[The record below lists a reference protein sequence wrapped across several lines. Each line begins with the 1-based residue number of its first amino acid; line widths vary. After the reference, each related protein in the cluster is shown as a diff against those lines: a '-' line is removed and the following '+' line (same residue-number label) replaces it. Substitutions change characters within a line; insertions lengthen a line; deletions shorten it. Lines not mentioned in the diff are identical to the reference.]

1 MRLAPRPLP
10 ARQIRRALSRAT
22 ALAGLASLA
31 TLAGCALDPVPPDT
45 QPPLLT
51 SLPRE
56 LSAAE
61 RRIIDASNDLSLR
74 LLRQVVNPDSNVVVS
89 PLSVSMVLAMLQN
102 GAHGSAAVDLQ
113 EFLGLGDL
121 SAAEIN
127 AGYSA
132 LLDLLPALDSRT
144 TMRVA
149 NGIFASDIVTLNPR
163 FQQSVTGSF
172 DASVRTLKFSAP
184 STLDTI
190 NGWASRQTEG
200 RIPTILDE
208 IAPEDVL
215 YAINAMYFEARWRT
229 PFEKSRTVP
238 SRFRSPEGDMNVP
251 MMRGEDI
258 PIAVYPAPGARVGEL
273 LYGNGAF
280 AFTIVLPNDTS
291 RTALGA
297 VLASLTSADV
307 SRTTVGATYPALD
320 VHLPRFAIEWSRL
333 LNDDLKALGLT
344 EVFSHGLDSLFTGPV
359 GGVPFLS
366 AVRQKA
372 MIEVD
377 EEGTVAAAVTV
388 GTVGV
393 TSAPMPFV
401 VDRPFAF
408 FIRER
413 ISGTILFAGQV
424 VRVLP
429 PRAD

>member
-1 MRLAPRPLP
+1 MRLAPSRRP
-10 ARQIRRALSRAT
+10 ARQIRRALTRA
-22 ALAGLASLA
+22 ASLVGLASLA
-31 TLAGCALDPVPPDT
+31 TVAGCALDPAPPGT

-74 LLRQVVNPDSNVVVS
+74 LLRQVANPDSNIVVS
-89 PLSVSMVLAMLQN
+89 PLSVTVVLAMLQN
-102 GAHGSAAVDLQ
+102 GAHGSAAADLQ
-113 EFLGLGDL
+113 DFLGLGDL
-121 SAAEIN
+121 SLANIN
-127 AGYSA
+127 AGYAA
-132 LLDLLPALDSRT
+132 LLDLLPSLDSRT

-149 NGIFASDIVTLNPR
+149 NGIFASDAVTLNPR
-163 FQQSVTGSF
+163 FQQTVTGSF
-172 DASVRTLKFSAP
+172 DAAVRTLRFSAP
-184 STLDTI
+184 GTLDTI
-190 NGWASRQTEG
+190 NGWASRQTAG
-200 RIPTILDE
+200 RIPTILEE

-215 YAINAMYFEARWRT
+215 YAINAMYFEAKWRT

-238 SRFRSPEGDMNVP
+238 APFRSVQGDVNVP
-251 MMRGEDI
+251 TMRGENI
-258 PIAVYPAPGARVGEL
+258 PIATYPVPGGRAGEL
-273 LYGNGAF
+273 LYGNGAY
-280 AFTIVLPNDTS
+280 AFTIVLPTDTS

-307 SRTTVGATYPALD
+307 SRTTVGTSYPSLD
-320 VHLPRFAIEWSRL
+320 VHLPRFSLEWNRL

-344 EVFSHGLDSLFTGPV
+344 EVFTHGLDSLFTGPV
-359 GGVPFLS
+359 GGDPFLS

-424 VRVLP
+424 VRLG
-429 PRAD
+429 D